1 MTWLFSLRIF
11 KKSEKLLGEEII
23 SLFSIVWPSDEN
35 PILDFVPPTSKSKY
49 IKVVYTDKFF
59 LYSDGTMKLG
69 YIGLGRMGKNM
80 VLRLLEQARLPDGQG
95 IEVVA
100 WNRSPEPV
108 DEVVEKGAIGAK
120 DFDDL
125 ISKLEAPRVIWV
137 MVTAGEITDEVLDQL
152 ADKLSEGDLV
162 IDGGNSFY
170 ADTLRRSEDLSK
182 NGIHFMDIGTS
193 GGPNG
198 ARVGAC
204 LMIGGSDEDFARVEE
219 ICKAAAAP
227 DAYQHLGPV
236 GAGHFAKMVHN
247 AIEYGMMESIGEGLA
262 ILKHGPFKYDFT
274 KLLDIYNHR
283 SVVESRLI
291 GWAKDAF
298 SEDNELSN
306 ISSSIGSGG
315 SGKRVPGEADWTV
328 EVAKEMGIGVPAMEA
343 AIKVRSESGADEESS
358 ANGFRNKVISAMR
371 GVFGQHDVKKS

>member
-1 MTWLFSLRIF
+1 
-11 KKSEKLLGEEII
+11 
-23 SLFSIVWPSDEN
+23 
-35 PILDFVPPTSKSKY
+35 
-49 IKVVYTDKFF
+49 
-59 LYSDGTMKLG
+59 
-69 YIGLGRMGKNM
+69 MGKNM
-80 VLRLLEQARLPDGQG
+80 VLHLLEQG

-108 DEVVEKGAIGAK
+108 EEVMKAGAIGAK
-120 DFDDL
+120 DMADL
-125 ISKLEAPRVIWV
+125 VSKLDAPRIIWL
-137 MVTAGEITDEVLDQL
+137 MLPAGEVVDEFI
-152 ADKLSEGDLV
+152 DKLIPLLSKGDLL

-170 ADTLRRSEDLSK
+170 KDSIRRSESLLSK
-182 NGIHFMDIGTS
+182 DIHFMDIGTS

-198 ARVGAC
+198 ARAGAC
-204 LMIGGSDEDFARVEE
+204 LMIGGSLEDFQKVEPV
-219 ICKAAAAP
+219 CKAAAAP

-262 ILKHGPFKYDFT
+262 ILKHGPFKYDFV

-291 GWAKDAF
+291 GWAQDAF
-298 SEDNELSN
+298 KEDSDLTN

-328 EVAKEMGIGVPAMEA
+328 EVAKEMGIDVPAMES
-343 AIKVRSESGADEESS
+343 AIKVRSESGKDSEDS

-371 GVFGQHDVKKS
+371 GVFGQHDVKKST